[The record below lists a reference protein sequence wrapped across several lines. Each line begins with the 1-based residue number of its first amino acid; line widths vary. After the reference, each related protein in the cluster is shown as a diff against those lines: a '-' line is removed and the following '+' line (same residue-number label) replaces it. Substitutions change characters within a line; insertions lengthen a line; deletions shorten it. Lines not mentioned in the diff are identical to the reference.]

1 MSTVNTATSSPE
13 HKERGTFFFLQVVI
27 TIAILVATLFT
38 AWTDPG
44 LLPGNFGDRFT
55 LAEGPEATEEAVADV
70 TATPRGTPL
79 VGIVV
84 GHWDDDSR
92 DPGAICTDIE
102 LTEFEVN
109 QTIATLVQANLAEA
123 GLDTVLLKEFDPR
136 LNNFQADA
144 LISIHADSCDYIN
157 DQATGFKVSSA
168 LSNTDTQGTARFV
181 TCLRSRYTQATGLS
195 LHNSITVDMT
205 SYHAFNEIYP
215 NTPAVIIETGFLN
228 LDRRL
233 LTQEPERPARGIS
246 DGILCFLN
254 GENPAPLPTATVTPT
269 LAP

>member
-1 MSTVNTATSSPE
+1 MGTVDTASSSSDRQ
-13 HKERGTFFFLQVVI
+13 ERGTFFFLQTVV
-27 TIAILVATLFT
+27 TVAILVATLFS

-55 LAEGPEATEEAVADV
+55 LAIEPELTEEALPE
-70 TATPRGTPL
+70 TSPTPRGTPL

-84 GHWDDDSR
+84 GHWDDESR
-92 DPGAICTDIE
+92 DPGAICSDID

-109 QTIATLVQANLAEA
+109 QEVATLVQANLEQE

-136 LNNFQADA
+136 LNNFTADA
-144 LISIHADSCDYIN
+144 LVSIHADSCEYIN

-168 LSNTDTQGTARFV
+168 LSATDTQGTARFV
-181 TCLRSRYTQATGLS
+181 TCLRSRYAQATGLS

-205 SYHAFNEIYP
+205 SYHAFNEIHP
-215 NTPAVIIETGFLN
+215 GTPAVIIETGFLN

-233 LTQEPERPARGIS
+233 LTQEPQRVADGIS
-246 DGILCFLN
+246 AGIMCFLN
-254 GENPAPLPTATVTPT
+254 GENPAPPATPT
-269 LAP
+269 QSP